1 MPIIKP
7 IPRVLLNQ
15 EVEYEKFNEGDDW
28 TGGPHYEDPVTLE
41 NVRVQ
46 YAIELNRNNLSDE
59 VTYKALLFFDMTRSK
74 PKDVEFVKDSKITV
88 DGQTMFIKEIHPIRS
103 FKLHHYELV
112 LV

>member
-15 EVEYEKFNEGDDW
+15 NVEYEKFVEGDDW
-28 TGGPHYEDPVTLE
+28 SGGPYHEPSITLE

-46 YAIELNRNNLSDE
+46 YSTDLNRNNNSEDI
-59 VTYKALLFFDMTRSK
+59 TYKALLFFDMTHSR
-74 PKDVEFVKDSKITV
+74 PKNVEFTENSKVNV
-88 DGQTMFIKEIHPIRS
+88 DGQIMYIKEIHPIRS